1 MFLCVTAIVAYI
13 GFGSNL
19 GNLWSNF
26 EEARRQ
32 IQNTP
37 GVFALESSRTYH
49 AEPLTLTGETQ
60 PWYLNAAFGIRTELS
75 LHALF
80 TELRHIEK
88 KMGRT
93 RHKKWG
99 ARVVDLDILFYDQ
112 VIYRD
117 KDLCVPH
124 REICRR
130 PFVLLP
136 LCDLAPDF
144 VHPEMQMSL
153 AEILSSCTSPL
164 AVLPFEQQSTG
175 TGG

>member
-1 MFLCVTAIVAYI
+1 MFCGVSAIVAYI

-19 GNLWSNF
+19 GNLLDNF

-37 GVFALESSRTYH
+37 NVFELEASRVYH
-49 AEPLTLTGETQ
+49 TEPLTMGAEIQ
-60 PWYLNAAFGIRTELS
+60 PWYLNAVFGLKTGLS
-75 LHALF
+75 LHDLF
-80 TELRHIEK
+80 TELRNIEK

-99 ARVVDLDILFYDQ
+99 SRIVDLDILFYDQ
-112 VIYRD
+112 VIYSD

-124 REICRR
+124 REVCER
-130 PFVLLP
+130 PFVLKP
-136 LCDLAPDF
+136 LCDLAPGF
-144 VHPEMQMSL
+144 VHPEMQMTL
-153 AEILSSCTSPL
+153 AEILSSCKSPL